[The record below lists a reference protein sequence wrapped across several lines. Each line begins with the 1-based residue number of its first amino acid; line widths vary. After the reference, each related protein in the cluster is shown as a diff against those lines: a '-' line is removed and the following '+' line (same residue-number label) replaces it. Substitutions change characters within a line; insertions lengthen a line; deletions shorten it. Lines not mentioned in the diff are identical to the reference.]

1 MRATRTLLTG
11 FLLVAAFLLSFG
23 ALRHR
28 AQTAGII
35 HGDLGLPLVLAHVT
49 ISAHTLAGVWA
60 LTLDGL
66 TAVGVLGV
74 RDPELRDWRAWAALI
89 GGLGLSLRF
98 QVSGYDSWE
107 ARGMAAV
114 PPLALAM
121 AVWIFEVG
129 RAQPAPAADEP
140 AAQPLP
146 VPATRLGPPAGSP
159 GHDQMIP
166 PDARIISS
174 AAQGRPKVVA
184 RPNGLTDQQRARVAA
199 WRAEDPP
206 RSARWIAGQL
216 GMQSGAGRERVAR
229 AIEELEVA
237 RAGSGPSGNGD
248 GSGP

>member
-159 GHDQMIP
+159 SHDQMIP
-166 PDARIISS
+166 PDAQIISS
-174 AAQGRPKVVA
+174 PAQDRPKAAA
-184 RPNGLTDQQRARVAA
+184 RPSGLTPAQQARVAA

-216 GMQSGAGRERVAR
+216 GLSNHARSKHLAPLIEQLQMTRVGGPADN
-229 AIEELEVA
+229 
-237 RAGSGPSGNGD
+237 GSGPA
-248 GSGP
+248 

>member
-1 MRATRTLLTG
+1 MRGVRTLLTG

-28 AQTAGII
+28 ALTAGII
-35 HGDLGLPLVLAHVT
+35 HGDLGLPLLLAHVT

-74 RDPELRDWRAWAALI
+74 RDPGLRDWRAWAALI

-129 RAQPAPAADEP
+129 RPQPDLAEPPAQPEP
-140 AAQPLP
+140 AQADAP
-146 VPATRLGPPAGSP
+146 VPGSRERQPATP
-159 GHDQMIP
+159 
-166 PDARIISS
+166 
-174 AAQGRPKVVA
+174 A
-184 RPNGLTDQQRARVAA
+184 RPNPARPGGLTLAQQRRVEGWVAEGRTNKSWMARELGLSDRAKKERLTPLVDQLAA
-199 WRAEDPP
+199 
-206 RSARWIAGQL
+206 Q
-216 GMQSGAGRERVAR
+216 Q
-229 AIEELEVA
+229 
-237 RAGSGPSGNGD
+237 NGD
-248 GSGP
+248 RP

>member
-28 AQTAGII
+28 ALTAGII

-129 RAQPAPAADEP
+129 RAQPAPAAEP
-140 AAQPLP
+140 
-146 VPATRLGPPAGSP
+146 RLRPMLKPS
-159 GHDQMIP
+159 
-166 PDARIISS
+166 
-174 AAQGRPKVVA
+174 GRM
-184 RPNGLTDQQRARVAA
+184 A
-199 WRAEDPP
+199 WRSTCSQCMVSSPS
-206 RSARWIAGQL
+206 SARW
-216 GMQSGAGRERVAR
+216 
-229 AIEELEVA
+229 
-237 RAGSGPSGNGD
+237 AGSSSVREAACTYGTTMR
-248 GSGP
+248 

>member
-28 AQTAGII
+28 ALTAGII

-129 RAQPAPAADEP
+129 RAQPAPAAEP
-140 AAQPLP
+140 AAQSLP

-166 PDARIISS
+166 PDAQIISS
-174 AAQGRPKVVA
+174 PAQDRPKVA
-184 RPNGLTDQQRARVAA
+184 TRPGGLTLAQRRRVESWVAEGQRNKSQMARDLKLTDRGRKHLGRLVDELLAA
-199 WRAEDPP
+199 
-206 RSARWIAGQL
+206 Q
-216 GMQSGAGRERVAR
+216 
-229 AIEELEVA
+229 
-237 RAGSGPSGNGD
+237 NGD
-248 GSGP
+248 RPKEPVP

>member
-1 MRATRTLLTG
+1 MRGVRTLLTG

-28 AQTAGII
+28 ALTTGII

-129 RAQPAPAADEP
+129 RARPAPAAES

-146 VPATRLGPPAGSP
+146 VPATRLGPPAGSS
-159 GHDQMIP
+159 GHDQTIP
-166 PDARIISS
+166 PDAQIISS
-174 AAQGRPKVVA
+174 SDQGRPKMPA
-184 RPNGLTDQQRARVAA
+184 RQGGLTDQQRARVAA

-216 GMQSGAGRERVAR
+216 GLSNHARSKHLAPLIEQLQVAR
-229 AIEELEVA
+229 VGGPADN
-237 RAGSGPSGNGD
+237 GSGPA
-248 GSGP
+248 

>member
-1 MRATRTLLTG
+1 MRAIRTLLTG

-28 AQTAGII
+28 ALTAGII
-35 HGDLGLPLVLAHVT
+35 HGDLGLPLLLAHVT

-74 RDPELRDWRAWAALI
+74 RDPGLRDWRAWAALI

-129 RAQPAPAADEP
+129 RPQPAQAEPPAQPEPAQADAPVSGSRERQPVAPAPAA
-140 AAQPLP
+140 
-146 VPATRLGPPAGSP
+146 AGSS
-159 GHDQMIP
+159 GRRYP
-166 PDARIISS
+166 PLSDGELQQVRLLMQ
-174 AAQGRPKVVA
+174 QGRSRTAAA
-184 RPNGLTDQQRARVAA
+184 RESGLDRNRVAA
-199 WRAEDPP
+199 HFRTNG
-206 RSARWIAGQL
+206 S
-216 GMQSGAGRERVAR
+216 SGGAA
-229 AIEELEVA
+229 
-237 RAGSGPSGNGD
+237 
-248 GSGP
+248 